1 MGTGHGAKDC
11 WFSGPAGVNNTLI
24 RGHSL
29 GLCSFQEPLE
39 MKFPNT
45 SYSALALMK
54 VRNLQLVEELR
65 ALHRANVFRVSW

>member
-1 MGTGHGAKDC
+1 M
-11 WFSGPAGVNNTLI
+11 LI